1 MELLLFIITATG
13 PEWPGCVCLG
23 GCISECLSERT
34 SCTMTLTKG
43 NRVPFYYIE
52 LVLFKPVRK

>member
-1 MELLLFIITATG
+1 MELLLFIITATSPNG
-13 PEWPGCVCLG
+13 LALCLG